1 MNSSIF
7 NFRAWRMA
15 MAVIAFFL
23 LMEAIFRISYFGP
36 DSVYAFW
43 RYSPEPITSSDFVVP
58 DTSPRLGYRLASGQS
73 AYYKGAPFKTNSHGF
88 RGEEAAIEK
97 AHDVFRIA
105 VLGSS
110 VTMGSGVSNQQTWPA
125 QLQELLDEK
134 ASGKFEV
141 LNFAVGGYKA
151 IQIEAHF
158 WKQVVQFNP
167 DLVMLPLVT
176 TKLNKIVRAPKNFGE
191 FRENKTFKLRYYL
204 SDFFSLAAIRTYA
217 QDMLKYLKQLGW
229 YGYAPHWRVSQSS
242 LQEDRK
248 KKKVS
253 RAKSVKKFS
262 SRLSEANM
270 PLIVFG
276 LPNSLIMG
284 EGERKRKMQKSL
296 YQNFVNNV
304 LAFSVYD
311 DVANLIG
318 PKDRIYPGDRHP
330 NSRAHRLL
338 SESIFRNIWPYLQNE
353 VKNLER
359 EGR

>member
-1 MNSSIF
+1 MSSQECS
-7 NFRAWRMA
+7 WD
-15 MAVIAFFL
+15 
-23 LMEAIFRISYFGP
+23 SY
-36 DSVYAFW
+36 
-43 RYSPEPITSSDFVVP
+43 
-58 DTSPRLGYRLASGQS
+58 
-73 AYYKGAPFKTNSHGF
+73 
-88 RGEEAAIEK
+88 
-97 AHDVFRIA
+97 
-105 VLGSS
+105 
-110 VTMGSGVSNQQTWPA
+110 
-125 QLQELLDEK
+125 
-134 ASGKFEV
+134 
-141 LNFAVGGYKA
+141 AVGGYKA

>member
-7 NFRAWRMA
+7 SFRAWRMA
-15 MAVIAFFL
+15 TAVIAFFL
-23 LMEAIFRISYFGP
+23 LMEAIFRIWYFGP
-36 DSVYAFW
+36 ESVYAFW
-43 RYSPEPITSSDFVVP
+43 RYSPEPIGSAGVVVP
-58 DTSPRLGYRLASGQS
+58 DTSSRIGYRMVSGQS
-73 AYYKGAPFKTNSHGF
+73 GYFKGAPFKTNSHGF
-88 RGEEAAIEK
+88 RGGEVAIEK

-110 VTMGSGVSNQQTWPA
+110 VTMGWGVSNHQTWPA

-151 IQIEAHF
+151 LQIEAHF
-158 WKQVVQFNP
+158 WKQVVHFNP
-167 DLVMLPLVT
+167 DLVMLPLET
-176 TKLNKIVRAPKNFGE
+176 TQLNKRVRAPKNFGE
-191 FRENKTFKLRYYL
+191 FRENKTFKLRYHL
-204 SDFFSLAAIRTYA
+204 NDFFSLATIRTYA
-217 QDMLKYLKQLGW
+217 WDMLKELKQLGW
-229 YGYAPHWRVSQSS
+229 YGHAPHWRVSQSS
-242 LQEDRK
+242 LQEDGK
-248 KKKVS
+248 KMKVS
-253 RAKSVKKFS
+253 RAKLVKKFS
-262 SRLSEANM
+262 SQLSEANM

-276 LPNSLIMG
+276 LPISLIMD
-284 EGERKRKMQKSL
+284 EGERKMEKSL

-330 NSRAHRLL
+330 NSRAHRLF